1 MFFKK
6 GGKIIYKFHLIS
18 HFNKDELIITNRS
31 IFFLLLDALML
42 KKYVFSP
49 VNLHNN
55 TTLCLRCFSLKYQ
68 LTLWARFQVWEHRQ
82 PELLDSSLPQSRYWK
97 HGEWVK
103 KSQKTFFSDMKY
115 IFSIIGEDIAIE
127 STFWTYYCI
136 AKWSIFFCF

>member
-1 MFFKK
+1 MFF
-6 GGKIIYKFHLIS
+6 
-18 HFNKDELIITNRS
+18 
-31 IFFLLLDALML
+31 
-42 KKYVFSP
+42 P

-97 HGEWVK
+97 HGKWVK

-115 IFSIIGEDIAIE
+115 ILALVVKILQSKVRFGLAIVLTYRWTLIIDFKTCNILCFLNFLFFSWKDFKIKSI
-127 STFWTYYCI
+127 STWDY
-136 AKWSIFFCF
+136 